1 MKQAL
6 EETADG
12 TPDAAPAV
20 IKPTKARRRNDEI
33 AVEFALGIEHDKG
46 RPKVETR
53 REQELWRHA
62 EELAGP
68 SPSPLASSLALTVAL
83 CEADVRLRQMVNK
96 PLEGRVNRDNQAA
109 FNGSMRRYLN
119 ACKMLAIVQRLN
131 LPSIQVNIAEQQV
144 VANG

>member
-1 MKQAL
+1 MNRNC
-6 EETADG
+6 G
-12 TPDAAPAV
+12 VTPRSWQGRPLRRL
-20 IKPTKARRRNDEI
+20 RRRW
-33 AVEFALGIEHDKG
+33 L
-46 RPKVETR
+46 
-53 REQELWRHA
+53 
-62 EELAGP
+62 
-68 SPSPLASSLALTVAL
+68 SLSRL
-83 CEADVRLRQMVNK
+83 CEADVRLRQMVNM